1 MVRMH
6 PSLSAVARLAA
17 SQHGVV
23 SLAQATELGVDRR
36 AISRVVAAGVAERL
50 HPQVVAFEGS
60 PATSLRTIH
69 AAVLQVPASIAS
81 HESSLVARGIE
92 GIPFEVAVVVPTGS
106 PNHYSGIRVH
116 RFGDLLD
123 HHIEDVEGIP
133 CTTIPRTV
141 VDLGSQFSAPRLD
154 DLLDR
159 LVINER
165 RTSFAAISKAL
176 REVHHQGRRRISVLS
191 TLLERRRPSGPTP
204 RSTLELKAD
213 RVIDASELPTPIRE
227 FPLPAL
233 AISGTVDRTWV
244 DVRLIFEIDG
254 RSWHARELA
263 MAKDRARDRA
273 AAAQG
278 WQVSRVLD
286 EELDGAG
293 AEAVI
298 EELVAIYHRRRAD
311 LRIAG

>member
-1 MVRMH
+1 MH
-6 PSLSAVARLAA
+6 PSLRAVARLAA
-17 SQHGVV
+17 NQHGVV
-23 SLAQATELGVDRR
+23 SLGQATELGVDRR
-36 AISRVVAAGVAERL
+36 AMSRAVAAGVAERL
-50 HPQVVAFEGS
+50 HPQVVAFGGS
-60 PATSLRTIH
+60 PSTSLRSIH
-69 AAVLQVPASIAS
+69 AAVLQVPSSAAS
-81 HESSLVARGIE
+81 HESALLARGID

-123 HHIEDVEGIP
+123 HHIEIVDGIP
-133 CTTIPRTV
+133 CTTIPRTI
-141 VDLGSQFSAPRLD
+141 VDLGSQFSALRLN
-154 DLLDR
+154 DLLER
-159 LVINER
+159 LVITER
-165 RTSFAAISKAL
+165 LTSFAAISKAL
-176 REVHHQGRRRISVLS
+176 REVHHQGRRRISVLAK
-191 TLLERRRPSGPTP
+191 LLEARRPSDPTP
-204 RSTLELKAD
+204 RSTLELEAD
-213 RVIDASELPTPIRE
+213 RVVEASELPTPIKE

-233 AISGTVDRTWV
+233 AITGTVDRTWV

-254 RSWHARELA
+254 RSWHAREQA

-293 AEAVI
+293 AEQVI